1 MQKFAA
7 GKSCQKTIDEA
18 MDDRGGD
25 LPAALDA
32 DSVRALLNA
41 DLYYWS
47 HPKMFP
53 KKTTLVNQGS
63 LKSYLFF
70 GENT

>member
-41 DLYYWS
+41 DLYY
-47 HPKMFP
+47 
-53 KKTTLVNQGS
+53 
-63 LKSYLFF
+63 
-70 GENT
+70 